1 MADEPVATDSAIY
14 SQEQPL
20 VASTAG
26 SMMIDMAESPMND
39 VGVAAESDSLSQAT
53 MKQLAS
59 TETAESDQSVV
70 LCTDAVADQS
80 TEQEPVDRSAEKPT
94 ETSLENVVEKP
105 LEQATDLLA
114 VESLIVP
121 ESTIDNSSP
130 SSEPHEPVTVET
142 TETIAKETATADV
155 DPAATDTTTHAG
167 IEGSTVDIEA
177 VEATNAPTAET
188 LLESYQT
195 GETSMIIESGPTV
208 MMDAEGAEI
217 ITSSDAEPA
226 NHASEDQSPLDENA
240 LVEDTPVESCSI
252 ASIPSP
258 SLVLAET
265 VTSEDKAV
273 EQAPAAF
280 TSPSKLITNGGSDAT
295 SQAAMAL
302 AAVAAA
308 ATANNLS
315 PSAAA
320 EAARALAPAL
330 VPESATSTLPMKKE
344 NQGKREIQFVNLVA
358 VKECL
363 RLRMQQMRKPSQDHS
378 GEITDFFKDH
388 TAHVIVNQRLAKGE
402 NDAFLRHLL
411 MLEYYLTEEGG
422 PNADLPKSP
431 LKLKQEQDA
440 NEQKD
445 KAVMSGTTFTFDPD
459 DTVEHDTA
467 LAASE
472 KARSMLSMA
481 EDAYDAMVT
490 LLPKVPL
497 RQRLDTEGSD
507 PFFGIDPQQVV
518 PDLLPP
524 CTSASGDATTQFF
537 RACLGEVVTHK
548 KPQEVY
554 DSASSDTTVSPPL
567 QDTSALQNGEAPLP
581 KSTTTTTSVF
591 KNMFSG
597 MTRTK
602 GSPSHS
608 NTFGGVFGGKKHSI
622 STEQEKK
629 ANTLETSKSVD
640 SADSNEEYSVVIDRE
655 MLGLTVENVLE
666 RTVVRTVLAGG
677 AAKKSGAKVGSLI
690 VKVGNVETKNLTHF
704 ETIDELRQ
712 SIRPLKLC
720 LRPISSAGLRSAR
733 EEMGRLIR
741 GGGFGTPLSLDPD
754 LNDSFSQELSPR
766 KPTKVEAF
774 SQVLHQRWNGDGLP
788 KLSKKEQALLKAG
801 EKLVWILTLLV
812 IGLEREAAIA
822 LPTSVDHPTE
832 TPSRRNASHSAEE
845 YADSAK
851 SVSKV
856 LYDFIKLSA
865 QSKPDEKKES
875 TMSSFL
881 SNNTAVARKKKL
893 LPPPPPP
900 GRGVQRSGVATVKSP
915 ATIALLRIG
924 DVLHRTRTFLA
935 DPSSPPA
942 AMLRGEVIAF
952 LCDVLDIDS
961 EMELSEEEAVLAG
974 GGGGGGINDLGSAG
988 SLLKLIIL
996 NCSMMRSPECAS
1008 EATKISQEDTELAE
1022 EQRRR
1027 FGLKR
1032 QSSVLDIH
1040 RFHAGN
1046 RFLAVVHR
1054 LAASRSISARVTA
1067 CSLGP
1072 VLWGHLDFPHQLQ
1085 LRGVIT
1091 RALHD
1096 VDVLV
1101 RKSTAAVLHEIAE
1114 LVFDSRAVPW
1124 LVLMCERAMTD
1135 PEPQL
1140 RAAAM
1145 TLTWHLSEHLPNA
1158 FLGDASQGSRS
1169 VRRLPTRND
1178 PTFAEVYLLQCKLL
1192 PVATRLAEDRS
1203 PAVRLAVAAQ
1213 CDRLCSAL
1221 GDHWYRIIIDV
1232 LQALLGDSDER
1243 VRGEAILCVPRLAEI
1258 ILVSTNDNPV
1268 SSVGVLEAL
1277 LPISIKLQKDL
1288 SVDVRVALAT
1298 AAGELLTLLVGLES
1312 QEEIP
1317 APTTNGLAPTDAVL
1331 RGYKKHVDETLVPLL
1346 QNLLHDNVPEVTSAA
1361 LRAVTNASRGNVR
1374 EARVHKKSMATD
1386 EDNMSLS
1393 SFQSHEKKDPVFIPV
1408 LSETQVLRLLPTLTD
1423 LAASRQWRVRQGA
1436 VEIVPALLGCT
1447 QNLETRM
1454 EIAQL
1459 CFRLMLDRVDAVR
1472 RTAAECL
1479 CLGGGGLGSH
1489 GEGSVG
1495 WMTAVVIP
1503 HIKLCYASH
1512 DSKQRMLSLKM
1523 VEAILIH
1530 GMCPGNSIVGE
1541 KSPQRDLVEVAL
1553 SLACDNVANVRLN
1566 VGRTFCTIMSLLE
1579 EDEVTLATKTLQ
1591 NQLDAELRRD
1601 NGGDRDVVFFARR
1614 AILLQKVGGES
1625 LMRDVSLSDDRLSCV

>member
-1 MADEPVATDSAIY
+1 MAEEPVATDSAIS
-14 SQEQPL
+14 SQEPPL
-20 VASTAG
+20 ADSPAG
-26 SMMIDMAESPMND
+26 SMMVDIVELPTDD
-39 VGVAAESDSLSQAT
+39 VEVAAQSDSFSRAT
-53 MKQLAS
+53 MEQLEP
-59 TETAESDQSVV
+59 TETAELEQSVV
-70 LCTDAVADQS
+70 QCTDEAAAQS
-80 TEQEPVDRSAEKPT
+80 TEQESFDRSAENPT
-94 ETSLENVVEKP
+94 ETSFENAVENP
-105 LEQATDLLA
+105 MEQPTDWPV
-114 VESLIVP
+114 VESLVVP
-121 ESTIDNSSP
+121 PAERPSP
-130 SSEPHEPVTVET
+130 ELHALGTVEIH
-142 TETIAKETATADV
+142 EILAKETVSVDV
-155 DPAATDTTTHAG
+155 DPAAAAADTKTPAG
-167 IEGSTVDIEA
+167 LEEPRVDTEA
-177 VEATNAPTAET
+177 VEATYAPIAEQ
-188 LLESYQT
+188 LLESREP
-195 GETSMIIESGPTV
+195 GEFSIFIEAGPTV
-208 MMDAEGAEI
+208 MVDAEGAETI
-217 ITSSDAEPA
+217 ASSDAEPE
-226 NHASEDQSPLDENA
+226 HQPSESLLQLDISTV
-240 LVEDTPVESCSI
+240 VEDTPGEPCSI
-252 ASIPSP
+252 ASTPSL
-258 SLVLAET
+258 SLVLTET
-265 VTSEDKAV
+265 FTTEDEAA

-280 TSPSKLITNGGSDAT
+280 TSPSKLITNNGSDPT

-308 ATANNLS
+308 ATANNIS

-330 VPESATSTLPMKKE
+330 VPESATSTLPMKRE
-344 NQGKREIQFVNLVA
+344 NQGRREIEFVNLVA

-363 RLRMQQMRKPSQDHS
+363 RLRMQQMRKPSQEHS
-378 GEITDFFKDH
+378 GEFTDFYRDH
-388 TAHVIVNQRLAKGE
+388 TTHVIVNQRLAKGE

-431 LKLKQEQDA
+431 LKLKEELDA

-445 KAVMSGTTFTFDPD
+445 KAAMAGTKFTFDPD

-467 LAASE
+467 VAASE

-497 RQRLDTEGSD
+497 RERLDTEGSD
-507 PFFGIDPQQVV
+507 PFFGIDTQHVV

-524 CTSASGDATTQFF
+524 CTSANGDATTQFF
-537 RACLGEVVTHK
+537 RACLGEVATSR
-548 KPQEVY
+548 KPEEVD
-554 DSASSDTTVSPPL
+554 DSPSSDATALPPL
-567 QDTSALQNGEAPLP
+567 SDTSALQNGEAALP
-581 KSTTTTTSVF
+581 KSTTSTSVF

-602 GSPSHS
+602 GSPSRS
-608 NTFGGVFGGKKHSI
+608 STLGGVFGGKRQSA

-629 ANTLETSKSVD
+629 VNTLETSKSVD
-640 SADSNEEYSVVIDRE
+640 SAESNDEYSVVIDRE

-712 SIRPLKLC
+712 SIRPLKLY

-741 GGGFGTPLSLDPD
+741 GGGFGSSLPLDQD
-754 LNDSFSQELSPR
+754 LNEQYSQEQSAR

-774 SQVLHQRWNGDGLP
+774 SQVLHQRWNGDGSL

-812 IGLEREAAIA
+812 IGLEREAATA
-822 LPTSVDHPTE
+822 LPTSLESSAE
-832 TPSRRNASHSAEE
+832 TPSRRHASHSAEE

-865 QSKPDEKKES
+865 QTKQDEYKES
-875 TMSSFL
+875 AMSSLL
-881 SNNTAVARKKKL
+881 SNHTAVARKKKL
-893 LPPPPPP
+893 LPPPPPS
-900 GRGVQRSGVATVKSP
+900 GRGAQRPGGVAVKSP

-961 EMELSEEEAVLAG
+961 DMELSEEEAVLAG
-974 GGGGGGINDLGSAG
+974 GGGAGGINDLGSAG

-996 NCSMMRSPECAS
+996 NCSMMRSPECAV
-1008 EATKISQEDTELAE
+1008 EAKKFSQEDTELAE

-1258 ILVSTNDNPV
+1258 ILVSTNENPL
-1268 SSVGVLEAL
+1268 SSVGVLQAL

-1312 QEEIP
+1312 QEEISS
-1317 APTTNGLAPTDAVL
+1317 PTANDLAATDAGL

-1346 QNLLHDNVPEVTSAA
+1346 QKLLHDNVPEVTSAA

-1374 EARVHKKSMATD
+1374 EIRAHKKSMTTD
-1386 EDNMSLS
+1386 DDNMSLS
-1393 SFQSHEKKDPVFIPV
+1393 SFQSHEKGVF
-1408 LSETQVLRLLPTLTD
+1408 
-1423 LAASRQWRVRQGA
+1423 A
-1436 VEIVPALLGCT
+1436 
-1447 QNLETRM
+1447 
-1454 EIAQL
+1454 
-1459 CFRLMLDRVDAVR
+1459 
-1472 RTAAECL
+1472 
-1479 CLGGGGLGSH
+1479 
-1489 GEGSVG
+1489 
-1495 WMTAVVIP
+1495 
-1503 HIKLCYASH
+1503 K
-1512 DSKQRMLSLKM
+1512 
-1523 VEAILIH
+1523 
-1530 GMCPGNSIVGE
+1530 
-1541 KSPQRDLVEVAL
+1541 AL
-1553 SLACDNVANVRLN
+1553 SKSSPPYWGAPKSWRLAWKLPN
-1566 VGRTFCTIMSLLE
+1566 
-1579 EDEVTLATKTLQ
+1579 
-1591 NQLDAELRRD
+1591 
-1601 NGGDRDVVFFARR
+1601 FAF
-1614 AILLQKVGGES
+1614 
-1625 LMRDVSLSDDRLSCV
+1625 DSCWTA